1 MAVNKKD
8 KLHIVLKMD
17 GSQYKWTFKAGV
29 GVVVAS
35 EHPVP
40 GFSQYFVMNVSFRT
54 RGKAASGWQWSCICN
69 VVSTKVYL

>member
-29 GVVVAS
+29 GVVVAP
-35 EHPVP
+35 EYPVL
-40 GFSQYFVMNVSFRT
+40 GFSQYFVMNVFLEQGAKQHQGGS
-54 RGKAASGWQWSCICN
+54 GAACAM
-69 VVSTKVYL
+69 